1 MDETVP
7 EKPKKKLKLSLVLGV
22 MLCISIIANVF
33 LIILNS
39 SETNKLNNFP
49 LLSIGNTISID
60 SNSQDSKAILH
71 YGNLSATLKNEI
83 SKYTLLNNTGVFIQD
98 VKTGAWLGINE
109 KESFSPASLLKIP
122 IMMAMLKKVDNGEV
136 KLSDKIKILPEDA
149 DNLYG
154 EVYKKVGEE
163 ETVMQLL
170 EQMITFSDN
179 TAKNAIKRQL
189 SHLELDTIFV
199 HVGIPNPY
207 MAYSNQTV
215 SPRGYTR
222 LLKALYYST
231 YLSSKMSE
239 KALDL
244 TTDTQQEQLLSLG
257 VPSEIQVAH
266 KFGIID
272 GKFLS
277 DCGIVYHSKNPYFIC
292 VMINNEDMEENKE
305 LINKISK
312 DTYDFVNSI

>member
-1 MDETVP
+1 MEEP
-7 EKPKKKLKLSLVLGV
+7 IIEKPKKNRKIKVIHIICFILVLSV
-22 MLCISIIANVF
+22 SLNLF
-33 LIILNS
+33 LIL
-39 SETNKLNNFP
+39 TNISKNNYR
-49 LLSIGNTISID
+49 LLDITGNTILD

-71 YGNLSATLKNEI
+71 YGNLSSTIKNEI
-83 SKYTLLNNTGVFIQD
+83 SKYNLLGKTGVFIQD
-98 VKTGAWLGINE
+98 IKTGSWLGINE
-109 KESFSPASLLKIP
+109 KEGFSPASLLKIP
-122 IMMAMLKKVDNGEV
+122 IMMAILKKVDNEEI
-136 KLSDKIKILPEDA
+136 KLSDKIQILTEDA

-154 EVYKKVGEE
+154 EVYKKVGKE
-163 ETVMQLL
+163 ETVSQLL

-189 SHLELDTIFV
+189 SILELDTVFV
-199 HVGIPNPY
+199 HVGIPDPY

-222 LLKALYYST
+222 LFKALYYST

-239 KALDL
+239 KALSL
-244 TTDTQQEQLLSLG
+244 TTDTQQEQLLSMG

-272 GKFLS
+272 GQFLS
-277 DCGIVYHSKNPYFIC
+277 DCGIVYHPINPYFIC
-292 VMINNEDMEENKE
+292 IMIKNEDMEESKE

-312 DTYDFVNSI
+312 DTYDFVNSA